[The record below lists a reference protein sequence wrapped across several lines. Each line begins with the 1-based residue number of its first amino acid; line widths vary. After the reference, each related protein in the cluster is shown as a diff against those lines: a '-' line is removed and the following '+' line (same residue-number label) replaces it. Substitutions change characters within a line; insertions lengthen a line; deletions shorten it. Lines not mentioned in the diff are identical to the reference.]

1 MSYESRL
8 RRVVRYIHEN
18 PDGDLSL
25 DRLAD
30 VAALSRFHFHRVYR
44 TMTGETCAETVRRAR
59 TYRASHLLVQT
70 DLSLNEIAARVG
82 YDNTQSFNRAFR
94 AVFAQ
99 TPTAFR
105 MSGTPRDLTLTLHPG
120 DAPMTD
126 VTVRE
131 IPRTRLASL
140 PHRGPYTAIATAFEQ
155 LSATFNARHLW
166 PEVRGMAALYYDDI
180 GAVPAED
187 LRSAAAFVVDEAF
200 DMPDRIEEAYI
211 DAGRIAVLLHTG
223 PYAGLPQ
230 AWDSLY
236 RNWLPVSGETIADAP
251 PFELYLNDPRDTKP
265 EDLRTEICVPLA

>member
-25 DRLAD
+25 DTLAD

-70 DLSLNEIAARVG
+70 GLSLDEIATRVG

-94 AVFAQ
+94 AVFTQ
-99 TPTAFR
+99 TPTEFR
-105 MSGTPRDLTLTLHPG
+105 KSGFPRDLTLTLNLG
-120 DAPMTD
+120 ESQMTE
-126 VTVRE
+126 VTIRDM
-131 IPRTRLASL
+131 PRTRLASL
-140 PHRGPYTAIATAFEQ
+140 PHRGPYNTIAKAFEQ
-155 LSATFNARHLW
+155 LSATFNARNLW
-166 PEVRGMAALYYDDI
+166 PEVRGLAAIYYDDI

-187 LRSAAAFVVDEAF
+187 LRSAAAFVVDDAF
-200 DMPDRIEEAYI
+200 EMPEGLEEAHI
-211 DAGRIAVLLHTG
+211 SAGRLAVLLHEG
-223 PYAGLPQ
+223 PYSGLPHS
-230 AWDSLY
+230 WDNLY

-251 PFELYLNDPRDTKP
+251 PFELYLNDPRQTAP